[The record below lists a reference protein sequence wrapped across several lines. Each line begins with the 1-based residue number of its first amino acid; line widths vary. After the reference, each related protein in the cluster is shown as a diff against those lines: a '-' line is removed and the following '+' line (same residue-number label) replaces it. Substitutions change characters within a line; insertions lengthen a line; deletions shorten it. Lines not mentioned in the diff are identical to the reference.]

1 LIICKKIKNLLF
13 IIIEGFLI
21 LKKNVM
27 KKVKEFLKEY
37 MDYIV
42 FVLVLII
49 FLKTCKTNGK
59 IENVEKKLNTTTQ
72 KVDSLNNGLTNL
84 NKDLKKEIKIEGL
97 KSEKRMI
104 QSTDRKIL
112 DVNRQSEIDKEIT
125 NLEK

>member
-1 LIICKKIKNLLF
+1 LNICKKTINLLF

-72 KVDSLNNGLTNL
+72 KVDSLSINLNTL
-84 NKDLKKEIKIEGL
+84 NKDLTKEIKLEGL

>member
-1 LIICKKIKNLLF
+1 
-13 IIIEGFLI
+13 
-21 LKKNVM
+21 M
-27 KKVKEFLKEY
+27 KKVKELFKNNA
-37 MDYIV
+37 DYIV
-42 FVLVLII
+42 FVLVLIM

-59 IENVEKKLNTTTQ
+59 IENVDKKLNTTNQ
-72 KVDSLNNGLTNL
+72 KVDSLNNNLNNL
-84 NKDLKKEIKIEGL
+84 NKDLQKEIKLEGL

>member
-1 LIICKKIKNLLF
+1 
-13 IIIEGFLI
+13 
-21 LKKNVM
+21 M

-42 FVLVLII
+42 FVLVLIN

-72 KVDSLNNGLTNL
+72 KVDSLNEGLNSL
-84 NKDLKKEIKIEGL
+84 NNNLKKEIKLEGL